1 MKVDV
6 KFNTEE
12 IKGLKHT
19 LGTKAAE
26 RVQKQISVDIGE
38 GTETMAEQAYDNAP
52 VDTGALRSSI
62 LASVQKDGKMVYV
75 FGSHLPYAQYQE
87 YNHVPYGAYFRK
99 AIWQEQSEIAD
110 KIGLTVKSKL
120 NG

>member
-1 MKVDV
+1 MKMDV
-6 KFNTEE
+6 MFDIEGIE
-12 IKGLKHT
+12 DLKDA
-19 LGTKAAE
+19 LGTKAAK
-26 RVQKQISVDIGE
+26 RLQKQINVDIGE

-62 LASVQKDGKMVYV
+62 IASVQKEGSMEYI

-99 AIWQEQSEIAD
+99 AIWQEQSEIAE
-110 KIGLTVKSKL
+110 KIGLTIKTKL
-120 NG
+120 DG